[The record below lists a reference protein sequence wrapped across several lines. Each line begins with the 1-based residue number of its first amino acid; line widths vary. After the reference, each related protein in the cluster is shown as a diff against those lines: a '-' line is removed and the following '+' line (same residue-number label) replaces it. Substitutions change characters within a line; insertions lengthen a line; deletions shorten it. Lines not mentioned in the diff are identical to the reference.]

1 MKFFAPKGTL
11 HRTLNSLGYV
21 LIAVAGYTLIIVIP
35 LGWVG
40 FIFESVWD
48 AIAKPLLMFMAWSLL
63 SALFVAI
70 PLKLLGQLLLQ
81 WDFDFR
87 EGIRDK
93 KRNK

>member
-1 MKFFAPKGTL
+1 MTFFAPKGTL
-11 HRTLNSLGYV
+11 HRTLNSLGNV
-21 LIAVAGYTLIIVIP
+21 LIAFAGYTLIIVIP

-48 AIAKPLLMFMAWSLL
+48 AIAKPLLLLIAWSLGG
-63 SALFVAI
+63 ALFVVI
-70 PLKLLGQLLLQ
+70 PLKWLGELFLK

-93 KRNK
+93 KQND